1 MDKLAVIKTG
11 GKQYIVSDGQELK
24 VEKLPY
30 NEGENFVFN
39 EILMLSSKNGE
50 NLLVGKP
57 FIKDVKIE
65 AELIEQGRGKKIH
78 AAKYKNKTR
87 YYKAYGHRQS
97 FSKVKIKKIV

>member
-1 MDKLAVIKTG
+1 MKLAVIKTG
-11 GKQYIVSDGQELK
+11 GKQYIVSEGQELK

-30 NEGENFVFN
+30 NKGDKFVFS
-39 EILMLSSKNGE
+39 EILMLCDEK
-50 NLLVGKP
+50 GKELQIGTP
-57 FIKDVKIE
+57 FLNSIKIE

-87 YYKAYGHRQS
+87 YYKVYGHRQP